1 MKKILH
7 KNKAVYNA
15 NGNIAREKVMKKS
28 QNESQPPARTSESRQ
43 SDMRELA
50 AAMNNLANALRETNA
65 LAAQAKAEDPNW
77 QKSRRSSPT

>member
-1 MKKILH
+1 
-7 KNKAVYNA
+7 
-15 NGNIAREKVMKKS
+15 MKKS

-77 QKSRRSSPT
+77 QKIPSLLTDLNRQLRMIAGRL